1 MLTPISYRDAP
12 YFPTIIIFI
21 TIISIIPPISSAP
34 IMIDPMDGTAYSPKF
49 SVMGHRCGNQPLG
62 KDPDSQM
69 DEWTSSSFLLQA
81 LFIAPS

>member
-34 IMIDPMDGTAYSPKF
+34 IMIQASYPRTMLTALY
-49 SVMGHRCGNQPLG
+49 
-62 KDPDSQM
+62 
-69 DEWTSSSFLLQA
+69 
-81 LFIAPS
+81 IYI